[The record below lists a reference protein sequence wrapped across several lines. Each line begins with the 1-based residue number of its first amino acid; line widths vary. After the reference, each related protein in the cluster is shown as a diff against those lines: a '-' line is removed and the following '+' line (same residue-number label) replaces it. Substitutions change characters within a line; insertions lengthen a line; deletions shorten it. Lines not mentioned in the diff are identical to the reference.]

1 MEQRSESRAKVNQP
15 VTITAMQHDDRTGG
29 FGDLSSKAGIHLGP
43 EELRCF
49 SLGQLSEVENE
60 VVQIHLAGC
69 ESCQRVLSNALDD
82 AAWCGT
88 ERRREI
94 RTAVDAPAS
103 IKLLDPIT
111 STSPPQH
118 GRVIEISRNGMKL
131 RAQRLMFRRTLI
143 QVRVQGKMVLGVV
156 KSCVRDGDEFQ
167 IGVQLVKD
175 FPSS

>member
-1 MEQRSESRAKVNQP
+1 MEQRSESGIKLDEP
-15 VTITAMQHDDRTGG
+15 VTITALQEDDRTGG
-29 FGDLSSKAGIHLGP
+29 FGDLSSMAGMHLGL
-43 EELRCF
+43 EELRRF
-49 SLGQLSEVENE
+49 SLGQLSEGEIE
-60 VVQIHLAGC
+60 VVQVHLAGC
-69 ESCQRVLSNALDD
+69 ESCQRVLSDALDD
-82 AAWCGT
+82 AAWYGT

-156 KSCVRDGDEFQ
+156 KSCVQDGNEYQ